1 MQTGVNRLRCGR
13 GLALLLV
20 AVLAGAGSAV
30 AADPPVGPD
39 FLRDVRPIFKAHCFR
54 CHGSGSSEGE
64 LRLDRKP
71 LAMKGGETGRAIEP
85 GKAAASLLVRLIEG
99 RGLGDARMPPE
110 GEGRGLRQKEI
121 RLIRDWINRG
131 AAWPD
136 GIDDQADR
144 LSLWSLRPIRRPSIP
159 SVTDASWV
167 QNPIDSFVL
176 AQLESRQMVASPR
189 ARPRQLIRRANL
201 DLLGLPPTPP
211 EVDRF
216 AGDPSAGAFERVID
230 RLLANPHYGE
240 RWGRHWLDLVRYADT
255 NGYEVDG
262 VKPLAWKYR
271 DWVIGALNADRPYDR
286 FVIEQLAGD
295 EIAQATT
302 ESVLATGFHR
312 VGPWDAERG
321 ASVQK
326 SEVIEELYNEL
337 DDMVSTTSQVFLGLT
352 IGCARCHDHK
362 FDPLTARD
370 YYSMVAVF
378 RGLKREHKG
387 RTELARAALPPGQLP
402 GKDLKA
408 QPQGYFFFEP
418 SPTPPATHLL
428 IRGNPSELGVEVT
441 AAVPAALVAK
451 QPAFDTA
458 DKFTSRRRISLARWI
473 MSDSNPLARRV
484 IVNRVWQ
491 YHFGVGLVRTSNDF
505 GVRGNLPTHPE
516 LLDWLATWFGQE
528 ARFSLKKLHR
538 LIMTSRTYATS
549 KRTQPA
555 DPGNDVDN
563 RYLSHFPVRRLE
575 VEAIRDSMLAVSGR
589 LNDRLYGA
597 PMYPF
602 IPADALRSGY
612 NPSGVWQPFN
622 ETDANRRTIYSFL
635 KRTLMIPF
643 LETLDFCDTARS
655 AERRE
660 VTTVAPQA
668 LELFNGEFVNRQ
680 SRHFADRVIAEAGSS
695 ADSQLEHAYRL
706 ALARSPTANERTSLL
721 GFLSAETRQL
731 VIDDLKRFERES
743 SPSARTQASGKISES
758 GLTLWLDASTGVTL
772 DQQKHVTSWAS
783 RVGPLVASGHG
794 DPESIAGAIGQ
805 RQAIRFQ
812 GRDWFSL
819 SGSPVTGQAYTL
831 MAVVTDQAADTPGH
845 RNVIGN
851 WDGSKGNSTTSIFLG
866 TTAAAKGVRSVRL
879 TDAFAL
885 REKLSL
891 TKPASPFLLTGVS
904 GSNNA
909 RVFQNRRLLD
919 QLGSA
924 LPNRKLDTGWTIGR
938 QGTLDGEY
946 WNGLVAELL
955 VWNRSLSEAELSMA
969 WQQLGVKY
977 GVVDPVKPR
986 LPLTTAAARRQALV
1000 QVCRVILNLNE
1011 FVYTD

>member
-1 MQTGVNRLRCGR
+1 M
-13 GLALLLV
+13 ALLLV
-20 AVLAGAGSAV
+20 AVLAGGGFAR
-30 AADPPVGPD
+30 AADTDVGPD

-85 GKAAASLLVRLIEG
+85 GQAAASLLVRLIEG
-99 RGLGDARMPPE
+99 RGPGDARMPPD

-144 LSLWSLRPIRRPSIP
+144 LSLWSLRPIRSPPIP
-159 SVTDASWV
+159 RVHDATWV

-176 AQLESRQMVASPR
+176 AQLEARQLVASAR
-189 ARPRQLIRRANL
+189 ARPGHLIRRATL
-201 DLLGLPPTPP
+201 DLLGLPPTPSQ
-211 EVDRF
+211 VDRF
-216 AGDPSAGAFERVID
+216 TRDPSAGAFERVVD

-271 DWVIGALNADRPYDR
+271 DWVIGALNADQPYDR

-295 EIAQATT
+295 EIASASTS
-302 ESVLATGFHR
+302 SVLATGFHR

-378 RGLKREHKG
+378 RGLTREHKG
-387 RTELARAALPPGQLP
+387 RTELARAALPPGQLAD
-402 GKDLKA
+402 KDLKA

-418 SPTPPATHLL
+418 SPIPPVTHLL
-428 IRGNPSELGVEVT
+428 DRGNPNQPGIEVT
-441 AAVPAALVAK
+441 AAVPAALVDK
-451 QPAFDTA
+451 QPAFDDP

-473 MSDSNPLARRV
+473 MSDDNPLTRRV

-491 YHFGVGLVRTSNDF
+491 YHFGNGLVRTANDF

-516 LLDWLATWFGQE
+516 LLDWLAEWFRVDAGY
-528 ARFSLKKLHR
+528 SLKKLHR
-538 LIMTSRTYATS
+538 LIMTSRTYASS
-549 KRTQPA
+549 KRPVA
-555 DPGNDVDN
+555 ASARRDVDN
-563 RYLSHFPVRRLE
+563 LFLSHFPVRRLE

-622 ETDANRRTIYSFL
+622 ETDANRRTIYAFL

-643 LETLDFCDTARS
+643 LETLDFCDTSRS

-680 SRHFADRVIAEAGSS
+680 SRHFADRVIAEAGT
-695 ADSQLEHAYRL
+695 APASQLEHAFRL
-706 ALARSPTANERTSLL
+706 ALGRSPRASERTSLL
-721 GFLSAETRQL
+721 RFLSTETRQL
-731 VIDDLKRFERES
+731 VFGDLKRFERES
-743 SPSARTQASGKISES
+743 SPSALKQASGKISET

-783 RVGPLVASGHG
+783 RVGPLVATGHG
-794 DPESIAGAIGQ
+794 DPESIAGAIGK
-805 RQAIRFQ
+805 RPAIRFS
-812 GRDWFSL
+812 GHDWFSL
-819 SGSPVTGQAYTL
+819 SGSPVSGQAYTL
-831 MAVVTDQAADTPGH
+831 MAVVTDLSAATPGA
-845 RNVIGN
+845 RNLIGN

-866 TTAAAKGVRSVRL
+866 TTSASKGVRSVRL

-885 REKLSL
+885 REKLIL
-891 TKPASPFLLTGVS
+891 NKPATPFLLTGVS
-904 GSNNA
+904 GPDNA

-924 LPNRKLDTGWTIGR
+924 LPSRKLDTGWTIGR

-955 VWNRSLSEAELSMA
+955 VWNRSLGEAELSMA

-977 GVVDPVKPR
+977 GVVDPLKPR
-986 LPLTTAAARRQALV
+986 LPLTTAAARRLALV